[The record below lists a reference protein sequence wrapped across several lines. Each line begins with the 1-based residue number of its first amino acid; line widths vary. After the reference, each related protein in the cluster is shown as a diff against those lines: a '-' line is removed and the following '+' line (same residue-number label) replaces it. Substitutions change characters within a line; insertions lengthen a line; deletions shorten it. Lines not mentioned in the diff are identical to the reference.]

1 MMEIALIGDRHTVY
15 GFRLAGLRKT
25 FRIEGTGK
33 EDIRSVL
40 KDLFGGNIALIL
52 VTERVAE
59 EIGGMLEEAARFK
72 KGIVP
77 IVIKIPD
84 STGTSLDRID
94 PIRELI
100 RKTVG
105 FEIA

>member
-1 MMEIALIGDRHTVY
+1 MEIALIGDRHTVY
-15 GFRLAGLRKT
+15 GFRLVGLRKT
-25 FRIEGTGK
+25 FRIEETGK
-33 EDIRSVL
+33 EDIRGVL
-40 KDLFGGNIALIL
+40 KDLFSGSIALIL

-72 KGIVP
+72 KGIMP

-84 STGTSLDRID
+84 SRGTSLDRID

-105 FEIA
+105 FEIV